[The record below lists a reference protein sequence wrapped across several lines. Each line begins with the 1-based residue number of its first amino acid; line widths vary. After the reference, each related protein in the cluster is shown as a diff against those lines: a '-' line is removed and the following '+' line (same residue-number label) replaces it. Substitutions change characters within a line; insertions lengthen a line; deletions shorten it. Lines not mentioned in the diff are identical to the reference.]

1 MRGERGR
8 LICVWSPMLHGEGC
22 STIAC
27 TLGLG
32 LNYISAGR
40 VLMLDRS
47 GSVYGMNC
55 FLDKD
60 IEVRYSIDNLKML
73 GTSIKADHIRT
84 YGTQVNTELYML
96 AGSRLEKGQEMQK
109 DEFDRHF
116 LDSCLEGFDLVIVD
130 IGTGL
135 SEIKNMYL
143 ESADCIV
150 SVSAPNEYM
159 MDQLFGKAVPKSV
172 REYFTGEKTIHAL
185 NKLHSSWEVNSVIN
199 RYLSKYGMKNLFGF
213 EYDGDM
219 LNACCSDRKLYSFFT
234 IRYGNRNYDYMRQ
247 LEGICSFVANELSLV
262 GKHTETSAAGG
273 IFRYLRRISLY

>member
-8 LICVWSPMLHGEGC
+8 LICVWSPLLHGEGC

-32 LNYISAGR
+32 LNHGSAGR

-60 IEVRYSIDNLKML
+60 IEVRYSIDNLKIL
-73 GTSIKADHIRT
+73 GTSIKADHVRT

-96 AGSRLEKGQEMQK
+96 SGSRLEYGQEMERN
-109 DEFDRHF
+109 EFDSHF
-116 LDSCLEGFDLVIVD
+116 LDSCLEGFDLVIAD

-135 SEIKNMYL
+135 SEMKSIYL
-143 ESADCIV
+143 DRADHIV

-159 MDQLFGKAVPKSV
+159 MDHLFSKAVPGPV
-172 REYFTGEKTIHAL
+172 LEYFTGEKTIHAI
-185 NKLHSSWEVNSVIN
+185 NKLHSSWEVNSVIS
-199 RYLSKYGMKNLFGF
+199 RYLKRYGIKNLFGF

-219 LNACCSDRKLYSFFT
+219 LNACCSERKLYSFFNR
-234 IRYGNRNYDYMRQ
+234 RYGDKNYDYMRQ
-247 LEGICSFVANELSLV
+247 LEDICSFVAGELSLA
-262 GKHTETSAAGG
+262 GKHTETTASGG
-273 IFRYLRRISLY
+273 IFRRLRRISLF